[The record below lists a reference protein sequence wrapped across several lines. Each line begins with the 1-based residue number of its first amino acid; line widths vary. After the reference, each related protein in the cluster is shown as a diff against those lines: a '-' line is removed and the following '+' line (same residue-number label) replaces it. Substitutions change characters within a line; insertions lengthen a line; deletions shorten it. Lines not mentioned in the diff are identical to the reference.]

1 MTAAREVIAEY
12 EQLLLR
18 STQMLGLARE
28 GDWVRLVEE
37 ESAYVVA
44 VETLKR
50 CEANGILDESDTT
63 RKTELLERILE
74 QDVETRRRLEARRE
88 ELSELIGSNR
98 RQFKA
103 NRAYRAGSA
112 TAVPIGQGRK

>member
-1 MTAAREVIAEY
+1 MTAARDVIAEY
-12 EQLLLR
+12 ERLLLR

-28 GDWVRLVEE
+28 GDWTRLVEE

-44 VETLKR
+44 VENLKA
-50 CEANGILDESDTT
+50 CDANGLLDEPGMT
-63 RKTELLERILE
+63 RKAELLERILE

-98 RQFKA
+98 RQFNA
-103 NRAYRAGSA
+103 NRAYRASA

>member
-1 MTAAREVIAEY
+1 MTAARDVIAEY
-12 EQLLLR
+12 EQLLVR

-28 GDWVRLVEE
+28 GDWARLVEE

-44 VETLKR
+44 VETLKHSD
-50 CEANGILDESDTT
+50 ANGSLDARGMT
-63 RKTELLERILE
+63 RKAKVLERILE

-88 ELSELIGSNR
+88 ELSELIGGNR
-98 RQFKA
+98 RQLNA

-112 TAVPIGQGRK
+112 MAVPIGQGRK

>member
-1 MTAAREVIAEY
+1 MTAAMDLIAEY
-12 EQLLLR
+12 ERLLSR

-28 GDWVRLVEE
+28 GDWARLVEE

-44 VETLKR
+44 VESLKQ
-50 CEANGILDESDTT
+50 CEASGMLDEPSKA
-63 RKTELLERILE
+63 RKAELLEQILA

-98 RQFKA
+98 RQFNA
-103 NRAYRAGSA
+103 NRAYRAGS
-112 TAVPIGQGRK
+112 TAIPIGQGRK